1 MCECV
6 RAAFKVCVRSGGVED
21 MCTLHGAVCM
31 HMHMC
36 SSVQCQR
43 G

>member
-1 MCECV
+1 MCACV
-6 RAAFKVCVRSGGVED
+6 RAAFKVCVCPRGVED

-31 HMHMC
+31 HVHMY